1 MSDLADFLLARIAED
16 EAVAV
21 QLADLWAKTYYAVD
35 PDALAPGVREGVD
48 AVFAAANAGPARIRT
63 EIHIKRR
70 LVELCTSGAGR
81 TTSDPA
87 GREQVDG
94 PADLQILRLLALPYV
109 GHPDYRSEWL
119 P

>member
-1 MSDLADFLLARIAED
+1 MSDLATFLLARIAED

-21 QLADLWAKTYYAVD
+21 QLADLWAKAYYAAG

-48 AVFAAANAGPARIRT
+48 AVFAAAHAGPARIRT

-70 LVELCTSGAGR
+70 LVELCTSRLQGAPS
-81 TTSDPA
+81 SDA
-87 GREQVDG
+87 DG
-94 PADLQILRLLALPYV
+94 EHPHGPEDLQVLRLLALPYV
-109 GHPDYRSEWL
+109 GHPDYRTAWL

>member
-70 LVELCTSGAGR
+70 LVELCTSWPEGR
-81 TTSDPA
+81 TSA
-87 GREQVDG
+87 SAEREQVHG
-94 PADLQILRLLALPYV
+94 PPDLQILRLLALPYV
-109 GHPDYRSEWL
+109 GHPDYRTEWL